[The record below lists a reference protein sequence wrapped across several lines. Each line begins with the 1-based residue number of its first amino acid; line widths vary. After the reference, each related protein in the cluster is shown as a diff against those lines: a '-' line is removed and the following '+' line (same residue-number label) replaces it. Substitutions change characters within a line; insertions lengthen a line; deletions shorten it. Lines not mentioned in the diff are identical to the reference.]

1 MMSPGALVGV
11 QAQAHGPRL
20 IFIFLIFFKGA
31 LFKKKDSKRLIACQ
45 AKQHVICKPR
55 FCPPL

>member
-20 IFIFLIFFKGA
+20 IFIFLIFLKGPY
-31 LFKKKDSKRLIACQ
+31 LKKKQQATRRLPSQTTC
-45 AKQHVICKPR
+45 H
-55 FCPPL
+55 L